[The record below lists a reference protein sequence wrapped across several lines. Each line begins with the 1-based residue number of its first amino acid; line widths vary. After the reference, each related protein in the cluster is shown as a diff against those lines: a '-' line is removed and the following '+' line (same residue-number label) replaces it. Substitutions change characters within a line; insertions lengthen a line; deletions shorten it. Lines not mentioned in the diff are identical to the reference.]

1 MDSIKATE
9 IMYRFGSQELDVCS
23 SLNMHLINSSKE
35 ARWGR
40 RRVKTFFF
48 LFEIFE
54 RMQSGRGEI
63 ESG

>member
-1 MDSIKATE
+1 MDSIKAVE
-9 IMYRFGSQELDVCS
+9 IMHRAGSQELNVYS
-23 SLNMHLINSSKE
+23 SFNMYLINSSKE

-48 LFEIFE
+48 LFENSE
-54 RMQSGRGEI
+54 NMQSGRGEI